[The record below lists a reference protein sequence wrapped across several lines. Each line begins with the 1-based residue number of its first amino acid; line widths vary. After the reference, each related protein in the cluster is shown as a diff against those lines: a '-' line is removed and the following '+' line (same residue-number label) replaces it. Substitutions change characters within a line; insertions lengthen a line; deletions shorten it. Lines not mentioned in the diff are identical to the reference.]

1 MTYLIRRKHC
11 KRKRVNS
18 GSNSNAVVMC
28 LYGVR
33 FALLLANERDI
44 EREREISGA
53 DGNWVY
59 LAK

>member
-1 MTYLIRRKHC
+1 M
-11 KRKRVNS
+11 NS